1 MMLLTCIRGR
11 EREKSM
17 IKTGVNLKADGLNFN
32 SITPKL
38 GVELLIDKPLVE
50 FSETQVNDLVQLA
63 AERGVVIVRD
73 QKMTP
78 QQQADF
84 AYKLGRPLTSPIN
97 KGKLPE
103 ELLLIQ
109 ANEKSKKAAGT
120 GWHSDV
126 SSAAKPP
133 GLSMLRLEIV
143 PEVGGDTLF
152 ADMRQVFHSLSSE
165 MRDFLEGLNA
175 HHEPRGHYL
184 YLTEA
189 KSLEELPSVNHPVVR
204 SHPLT
209 GDSAIYVNNGFVAN
223 IVELTKVESDA
234 LLRMLYDIVAYSVD
248 FHCRVK
254 WEPNTV
260 VFWDNRIVQHRAVF
274 DYWPQSRRGY
284 RVTIEGEA
292 PIPSG

>member
-1 MMLLTCIRGR
+1 MLLPYNR
-11 EREKSM
+11 ESEKAKSM
-17 IKTGVNLKADGLNFN
+17 IETAINSKADGLTFN

-38 GVELLIDKPLVE
+38 GVELLLDKPLVE
-50 FSETQVNDLVQLA
+50 FSETQVNNLVQLA
-63 AERGVVIVRD
+63 AERGVVVVRD

-97 KGKLPE
+97 KGKLPG

-133 GLSMLRLEIV
+133 GLSMLRLEIA

-165 MRDFLEGLNA
+165 MRDFLKRLSA
-175 HHEPRGHYL
+175 RHEPRGHYL
-184 YLTEA
+184 YLTGA
-189 KSLEELPSVNHPVVR
+189 KRLEELPSVNHPVVR

-209 GDSAIYVNNGFVAN
+209 GDGAIYVNDGFVAN
-223 IVELTKVESDA
+223 IVELSKVEGNA
-234 LLRMLYDIVAYSVD
+234 LLTMLYDIVAYSVD

-254 WEPNTV
+254 WQPNTV

-274 DYWPQSRRGY
+274 DYWPQLRRGY

-292 PIPSG
+292 PVPLR